1 MIVRVLNGGQYE
13 LGDEAR
19 ARLEKLDSDL
29 SHAASANDEQWFHR
43 ALAAVIAEVTEGGTP
58 LDSDRL
64 VPSDLVV
71 PAPDA
76 TLDEVRELVES
87 DSNEE

>member
-19 ARLEKLDSDL
+19 ARLEKLDGDL
-29 SHAASANDEQWFHR
+29 SHAAAANDEEWFQR
-43 ALAAVIAEVTEGGTP
+43 ALAALIAEVTEGGTP